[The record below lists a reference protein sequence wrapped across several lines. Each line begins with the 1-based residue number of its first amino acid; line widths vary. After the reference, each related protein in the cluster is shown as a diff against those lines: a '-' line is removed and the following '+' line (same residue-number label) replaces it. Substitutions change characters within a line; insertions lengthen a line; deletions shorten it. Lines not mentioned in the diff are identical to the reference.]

1 MRNEYHNNLHKKLS
15 AMDEMN
21 RPENLETG
29 DEWLTSYSD
38 LMTLL
43 MTFFVLLASIS
54 SIDASKFEQVANSM
68 SNAVGDVDTPQKSLE
83 EVYKDVN
90 TMLTEEN
97 LSAEV
102 KAEKT
107 PQGVAISV
115 PGAYLFQ
122 SGSADISPQ
131 AQPLIKRIAEII
143 RSVPYNV
150 AIEGHTD
157 DVPIQTREFPSN
169 WELSAARASGIDRFL
184 IDQGIYSR
192 RLRAVGFSDT
202 QPIVPNIDPMTGVI
216 SPENRA
222 RNRRVVIRFLA
233 F

>member
-1 MRNEYHNNLHKKLS
+1 
-15 AMDEMN
+15 MDEMN

-169 WELSAARASGIDRFL
+169 WELSAARASGIVRFL

>member
-169 WELSAARASGIDRFL
+169 WELSAARASGIVRFL

>member
-54 SIDASKFEQVANSM
+54 SIDANKFEQVANSM

-169 WELSAARASGIDRFL
+169 WELSAARASGIVRFL

>member
-1 MRNEYHNNLHKKLS
+1 MRNESHNNLHKKLS
-15 AMDEMN
+15 AMDDMN

-169 WELSAARASGIDRFL
+169 WELSAARASGIVRFL

>member
-1 MRNEYHNNLHKKLS
+1 
-15 AMDEMN
+15 
-21 RPENLETG
+21 

-169 WELSAARASGIDRFL
+169 WELSAARASGIVRFL

>member
-1 MRNEYHNNLHKKLS
+1 
-15 AMDEMN
+15 MDEMN

-90 TMLTEEN
+90 TMLTEEH

-102 KAEKT
+102 KAAKT

-169 WELSAARASGIDRFL
+169 WELSAARASGIVRFL

>member
-1 MRNEYHNNLHKKLS
+1 
-15 AMDEMN
+15 
-21 RPENLETG
+21 
-29 DEWLTSYSD
+29 
-38 LMTLL
+38 
-43 MTFFVLLASIS
+43 
-54 SIDASKFEQVANSM
+54 
-68 SNAVGDVDTPQKSLE
+68 
-83 EVYKDVN
+83 
-90 TMLTEEN
+90 MLTEEN

-169 WELSAARASGIDRFL
+169 WELSAARASGIVRFL